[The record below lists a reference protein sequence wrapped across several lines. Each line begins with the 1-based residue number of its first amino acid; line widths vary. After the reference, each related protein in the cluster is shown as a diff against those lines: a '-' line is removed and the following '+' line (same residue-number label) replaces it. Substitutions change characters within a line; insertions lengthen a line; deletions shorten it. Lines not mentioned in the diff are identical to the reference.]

1 MIKKPLFREASL
13 PADAKGRSIKTIIVA
28 QIAGKREQSPLK
40 VIFAGDKN

>member
-28 QIAGKREQSPLK
+28 QIFFVGKREQDHTEM
-40 VIFAGDKN
+40 I